1 MATAASPDV
10 SASGRLAQQRR
21 VQGCRH
27 ALSKRNWQQHLQ
39 PLAVHMVDRRPVRAR
54 SMTGAGV
61 THIDVSVLLQALT
74 RLAAARPW
82 VRLPDRCRRRSGHIL
97 TML

>member
-61 THIDVSVLLQALT
+61 THIDVSVL
-74 RLAAARPW
+74 
-82 VRLPDRCRRRSGHIL
+82 
-97 TML
+97 